1 MEEYGLRSKVLW
13 EVKSNIRWKKL
24 KDTRLGTKIPRTYT
38 HKIEVSERLCIVI
51 LVFILCSR
59 KQGMVEHRPRP
70 VVMSD
75 NAKNLDNCYKY
86 TSASTP
92 SVRRFPMT
100 PECNFYALTMK
111 QSIGT
116 TTKLVSVVTIQCY

>member
-51 LVFILCSR
+51 LVFIL
-59 KQGMVEHRPRP
+59 V
-70 VVMSD
+70 
-75 NAKNLDNCYKY
+75 
-86 TSASTP
+86 
-92 SVRRFPMT
+92 
-100 PECNFYALTMK
+100 
-111 QSIGT
+111 GT
-116 TTKLVSVVTIQCY
+116 EFCKDWTVSLR